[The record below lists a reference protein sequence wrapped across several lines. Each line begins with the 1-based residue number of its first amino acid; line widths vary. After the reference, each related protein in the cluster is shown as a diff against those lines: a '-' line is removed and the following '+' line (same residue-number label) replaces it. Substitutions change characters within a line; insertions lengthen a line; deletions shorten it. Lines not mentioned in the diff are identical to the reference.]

1 MLRGVLTGCSLKD
14 ANRVVIA
21 ELQERPKYAE
31 IHLVSDESN
40 DFAPILFPM
49 GNFAA
54 IFLKDGAVEHVK
66 REYPKLPF
74 SIVSISH
81 TKMTQEEAYS
91 IIMGKPVKLG
101 GAENEKR

>member
-1 MLRGVLTGCSLKD
+1 MSRGVLT
-14 ANRVVIA
+14 NRPLTDVNRIVIA
-21 ELQERPKYAE
+21 ELQERPGYAE
-31 IHLVSDESN
+31 ILMVSDESN

-49 GNFAA
+49 ANFPA
-54 IFLKDGAVEHVK
+54 IFLKDGAAEHVK

-91 IIMGKPVKLG
+91 VIMGKPVKLG
-101 GAENEKR
+101 GE